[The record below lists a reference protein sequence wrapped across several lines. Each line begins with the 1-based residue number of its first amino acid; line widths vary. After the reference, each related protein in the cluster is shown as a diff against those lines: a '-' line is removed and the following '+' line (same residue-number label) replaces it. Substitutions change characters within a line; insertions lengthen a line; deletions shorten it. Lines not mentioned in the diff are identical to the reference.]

1 MVPSSIAVCASNG
14 STDMINSTITEGDGD
29 TGAKNANTVWCEKRP
44 RAEHDWYWYLSLPTA
59 APGALPLAALSLP
72 TAAPRA
78 LPSAAL
84 RRPSAA
90 PRALPLAFP
99 ADGGSTGS
107 AWGVGRGDAKDASE
121 AESGDCWACWA
132 EQSGK

>member
-1 MVPSSIAVCASNG
+1 MVPSSIALCATNG
-14 STDMINSTITEGDGD
+14 STALLNWTITEGYGD
-29 TGAKNANTVWCEKRP
+29 TGAKSASTAWCEKRP
-44 RAEHDWYWYLSLPTA
+44 RAEHDWYLSLPTA
-59 APGALPLAALSLP
+59 APRALPLAALSLP